1 MPHTLKAL
9 ALFLLMLFLLGGCS
23 SQPLA
28 PPPPEAQQANSH
40 LWHWQIQG
48 RIALNDGSNSH
59 SATLDWQ
66 QQGYHYQLQ
75 IFGPL
80 GQGSARLDGQPF
92 RVSLT
97 TSDGEVL
104 MASSPEQLLQQ
115 GLGWNFPLSDL
126 IYWVRGIPAPGVAI
140 QISDNQLEQNGWLVE
155 WRRYT
160 LVNGHQ
166 LPQLLL
172 ASNGRVQLRL
182 AINQWQ
188 VSEAQPA
195 TQPAP

>member
-1 MPHTLKAL
+1 MPHSLKTL
-9 ALFLLMLFLLGGCS
+9 LLMLLTLLLISACS

-28 PPPPEAQQANSH
+28 PPPPEAQQANSR
-40 LWHWQIQG
+40 LWHWQLQG

-66 QQGYHYQLQ
+66 QQGYQYQLQ

-92 RVSLT
+92 RVTLT

-104 MASSPEQLLQQ
+104 QASSPEQLLQQ
-115 GLGWNFPLSDL
+115 GLDWNFPLSDL
-126 IYWVRGIPAPGVAI
+126 IYWVRGIPAPGPVI
-140 QISDNQLEQNGWLVE
+140 QISTSQLEQNGWQVE

-160 LVNGHQ
+160 QVNGYQ
-166 LPQLLL
+166 LPELLV
-172 ASNGRVQLRL
+172 ASNGNIQLRL
-182 AINQWQ
+182 AINRWQ
-188 VSEAQPA
+188 VPQE
-195 TQPAP
+195 QPAP